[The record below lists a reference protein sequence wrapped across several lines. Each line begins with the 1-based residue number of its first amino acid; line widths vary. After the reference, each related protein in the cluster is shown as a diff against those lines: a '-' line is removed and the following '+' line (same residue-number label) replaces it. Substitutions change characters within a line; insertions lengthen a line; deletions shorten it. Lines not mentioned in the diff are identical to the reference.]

1 MKVKYVVY
9 AILVI
14 AVIVLIAY
22 LFNMFQL
29 RMEQAIGK
37 FFTWTVIFL
46 LMFAAGWVVG
56 RFGGRKKGS
65 ISQSY
70 ITCITHIT

>member
-1 MKVKYVVY
+1 MKVKYIVY

-14 AVIVLIAY
+14 AVIVLVAY
-22 LFNMFQL
+22 MFNMFQL

-46 LMFAAGWVVG
+46 LMFLAGWIVGRFG
-56 RFGGRKKGS
+56 RFGGRGKKAA
-65 ISQSY
+65 
-70 ITCITHIT
+70 

>member
-1 MKVKYVVY
+1 MKTKYVVY
-9 AILVI
+9 AVIVI
-14 AVIVLIAY
+14 AAIVLVSY

-46 LMFAAGWVVG
+46 LMFVAGWIVG
-56 RFGGRKKGS
+56 RFGGRKKE
-65 ISQSY
+65 
-70 ITCITHIT
+70 TR

>member
-9 AILVI
+9 AIPVI

-56 RFGGRKKGS
+56 RFGGRKKA
-65 ISQSY
+65 
-70 ITCITHIT
+70 

>member
-9 AILVI
+9 AILAI

-56 RFGGRKKGS
+56 RFGGRKKA
-65 ISQSY
+65 
-70 ITCITHIT
+70 

>member
-1 MKVKYVVY
+1 MY
-9 AILVI
+9 AILAI

-56 RFGGRKKGS
+56 RFGGRKKA
-65 ISQSY
+65 
-70 ITCITHIT
+70 

>member
-9 AILVI
+9 AILAI

-56 RFGGRKKGS
+56 RFGGRKKD
-65 ISQSY
+65 
-70 ITCITHIT
+70 

>member
-9 AILVI
+9 AILVV
-14 AVIVLIAY
+14 AVIVFIAY

-56 RFGGRKKGS
+56 RFGGRSKKDA
-65 ISQSY
+65 
-70 ITCITHIT
+70 

>member
-56 RFGGRKKGS
+56 RFGGRKKD
-65 ISQSY
+65 
-70 ITCITHIT
+70 

>member
-37 FFTWTVIFL
+37 FFTWTVIFP
-46 LMFAAGWVVG
+46 AGWVVG
-56 RFGGRKKGS
+56 RFGGRKKA
-65 ISQSY
+65 
-70 ITCITHIT
+70 

>member
-14 AVIVLIAY
+14 AVIVLLAY

-46 LMFAAGWVVG
+46 LMFVAGWVVG
-56 RFGGRKKGS
+56 RFGGRKKA
-65 ISQSY
+65 
-70 ITCITHIT
+70 

>member
-1 MKVKYVVY
+1 MKLKYVVY
-9 AILVI
+9 AIIIV

-29 RMEQAIGK
+29 RMEQAVGK

-46 LMFAAGWVVG
+46 LMFFAGWLVG
-56 RFGGRKKGS
+56 RFGGRGKK
-65 ISQSY
+65 
-70 ITCITHIT
+70 TA

>member
-1 MKVKYVVY
+1 MRKIKYAVY
-9 AILVI
+9 AIIVI
-14 AVIVLIAY
+14 AVIVLISY

-46 LMFAAGWVVG
+46 LLFVAGWIVG
-56 RFGGRKKGS
+56 RFGGRKN
-65 ISQSY
+65 Q
-70 ITCITHIT
+70 TR

>member
-1 MKVKYVVY
+1 MKTKYVVY

-46 LMFAAGWVVG
+46 LMFAAGWVAG
-56 RFGGRKKGS
+56 RFGGRSKKNA
-65 ISQSY
+65 
-70 ITCITHIT
+70 

>member
-29 RMEQAIGK
+29 RMEQAIGT

-56 RFGGRKKGS
+56 RFGGRKKA
-65 ISQSY
+65 
-70 ITCITHIT
+70 

>member
-14 AVIVLIAY
+14 AVIVLVAY

-46 LMFAAGWVVG
+46 LMFAAGWAVG
-56 RFGGRKKGS
+56 RFGGRSKKNA
-65 ISQSY
+65 
-70 ITCITHIT
+70 

>member
-9 AILVI
+9 AIIVI

-46 LMFAAGWVVG
+46 LMFLAGWLVG
-56 RFGGRKKGS
+56 RFGGRGKKAA
-65 ISQSY
+65 
-70 ITCITHIT
+70 

>member
-56 RFGGRKKGS
+56 RFGGRKKA
-65 ISQSY
+65 
-70 ITCITHIT
+70 

>member
-9 AILVI
+9 AIIVI

-46 LMFAAGWVVG
+46 LMFFAGWLVG
-56 RFGGRKKGS
+56 RFGWRKK
-65 ISQSY
+65 QVR
-70 ITCITHIT
+70 

>member
-1 MKVKYVVY
+1 MKIKHAVY
-9 AILVI
+9 AIIVI
-14 AVIVLIAY
+14 AAIVLISY

-46 LMFAAGWVVG
+46 LMFAAGWIVG
-56 RFGGRKKGS
+56 RFGGRKKG
-65 ISQSY
+65 
-70 ITCITHIT
+70 TR

>member
-46 LMFAAGWVVG
+46 LMFAAGWVVVASAA
-56 RFGGRKKGS
+56 RAKR
-65 ISQSY
+65 
-70 ITCITHIT
+70 THSPRI